1 MEDKCE
7 LTIVDVPK
15 VVAKPSRN
23 NYEITMSNGFNTILK
38 RDVDFGMILKKDG
51 TPISQRPTLFASGK
65 DKVLAGLGLT
75 YLSEIVDKQV
85 CMEDGKAYFYYMA
98 KSTAYFN
105 GEPVRTAYG
114 CANSQE
120 KSGGF
125 AVAYDLANT
134 ALKKAVKRSEVAL
147 AIKLAN
153 LSDMFVQDLEDTNI
167 EKQASNLQ
175 KDEDY
180 INSKQI
186 KRIFA
191 IASNAGLTIEQA
203 KQFIISLGFAST
215 KDIKVKDY
223 DAVCEKLEN
232 YKKETK

>member
-105 GEPVRTAYG
+105 GEPVRTSYG

-125 AVAYDLANT
+125 ASAYDLANT
-134 ALKKAVKRSEVAL
+134 ACKKAVKRAEVAL

-153 LSDMFVQDLEDTNI
+153 LSDMFVQDLEDTQL
-167 EKQASNLQ
+167 EQQANSLV
-175 KDEDY
+175 KDDDP
-180 INSKQI
+180 ITPKQI

-191 IASNAGLTIEQA
+191 IASSNEITINKA
-203 KQFIISLGFAST
+203 KELLASWGFAST

-223 DAVCEKLEN
+223 DGICDKLEN